1 MKESIPGLM
10 NAVKMIFS
18 ISSYYN
24 TPEQLTYLFAKVS
37 VPFLK
42 RMLFKSEQNY
52 ILYVNFKRHTYKE
65 LNVIA

>member
-1 MKESIPGLM
+1 MRESIPALM

-37 VPFLK
+37 VYGFWTECCW
-42 RMLFKSEQNY
+42 SQN
-52 ILYVNFKRHTYKE
+52 IRYV
-65 LNVIA
+65 